1 MKTKLIAST
10 VLWFMAAILWVFPG
24 ARIPILDRHADQ
36 YFNDAIQKAGLA
48 YATTRVLNASV
59 SVIKNSELRLEPGG
73 VGLTIA
79 AGQVVDPI
87 DDMTERLSD
96 VLVTA
101 IASLGI
107 QRLLYQM
114 SVSLVP
120 YGLAAAFVALSTLFW
135 IERWPSGMLREYILG
150 ATALIIVARL
160 FLPAS
165 ALVNDFLYQNF
176 FSDDIAA
183 ARKNLTLASRELDK
197 LTEIQMPEISGIAG
211 TIKNTTVFLK
221 SKTIEFKDSVIAIT
235 NNMGGIVSS
244 LLQLTWLYVGIFF
257 VQVIALPIGVF
268 WLLVKITN
276 ALLST
281 QLSGILRQSNILER
295 KNR

>member
-10 VLWFMAAILWVFPG
+10 ALLFFAVMLWAFPG
-24 ARIPILDRHADQ
+24 ARIPVLDRHADQ

-48 YATTRVLNASV
+48 YATTRVLNASI
-59 SVIKNSELRLEPGG
+59 SVIQNSELRLEPGG

-107 QRLLYQM
+107 QRLLHQM

-120 YGLAAAFVALSTLFW
+120 YGLAFVFVALSALFW
-135 IERWPSGMLREYILG
+135 LEKWQTGTLREYLLG
-150 ATALIIVARL
+150 ATTLIIVARL

-165 ALVNDFLYQNF
+165 ALVNEFLYQNYF
-176 FSDDIAA
+176 RDDIVA
-183 ARKNLTLASRELDK
+183 ARKNLALASRELDK
-197 LTEIQMPEISGIAG
+197 LKEIQMPEISGIAG

-235 NNMGGIVSS
+235 NNMGAIVSS

-257 VQVIALPIGVF
+257 VQVIALPLIMF
-268 WLLVKITN
+268 WLLAKITN

-281 QLSGILRQSNILER
+281 QLSAILRQADILER
-295 KNR
+295 KGG